1 MKLTAALAGFAPV
14 TRNRRIVLLTIIF
27 DFWNKKDLIRHA
39 TLCLQSCSRC
49 WYRTH
54 LSSDIDMEQIFVT
67 GCISV
72 QLSHEVL
79 MFTALV
85 YTSYTDARR
94 SEGARKSKP
103 WLHLGHSGLR
113 STRRN
118 FLVTYCPPLFSVL
131 PALFYFS
138 LFRPLF
144 KKNVFVPNPHGDG
157 CGTRKWAES
166 TRLTS
171 PWSNASRYGLFHLDH
186 PSHPCD
192 RRPLLVSV
200 AVDTEPRRTRRRARS
215 QPIAAGEARIR
226 GWRARDRGAA
236 GGRTE
241 RSPS

>member
-1 MKLTAALAGFAPV
+1 MQDEVKELES
-14 TRNRRIVLLTIIF
+14 RN
-27 DFWNKKDLIRHA
+27 H
-39 TLCLQSCSRC
+39 
-49 WYRTH
+49 
-54 LSSDIDMEQIFVT
+54 
-67 GCISV
+67 GCILGIQDTMVASWAFRTQEYQTKFSCHLLPPFIFSASSTFLLFFV
-72 QLSHEVL
+72 Q
-79 MFTALV
+79 AII
-85 YTSYTDARR
+85 
-94 SEGARKSKP
+94 
-103 WLHLGHSGLR
+103 
-113 STRRN
+113 
-118 FLVTYCPPLFSVL
+118 
-131 PALFYFS
+131 
-138 LFRPLF
+138 

-200 AVDTEPRRTRRRARS
+200 VVDTEPRRTRRRARS

-226 GWRARDRGAA
+226 GWRARDRVAA